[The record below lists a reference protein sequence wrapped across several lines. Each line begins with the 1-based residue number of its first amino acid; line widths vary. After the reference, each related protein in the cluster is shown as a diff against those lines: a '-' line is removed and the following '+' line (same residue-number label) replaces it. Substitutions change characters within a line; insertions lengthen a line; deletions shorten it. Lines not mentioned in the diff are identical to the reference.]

1 MGIFDAMNTSVGG
14 LQAQSYAL
22 QNISGNI
29 ANSSTTGYKG
39 IGTSFQDLIPDA
51 SVPSKQVA
59 GGVTAHAQAT
69 ITTQGTISS
78 SSVATN
84 MAITGDGFFS
94 VQKASG
100 VVDNVPVFD
109 GVNYYTRRGDFQVNS
124 NGNLVNGA
132 GYYLMGVTVD
142 PKTGNP
148 TGSVPTVLQFQNN
161 FVPAQATTS
170 IQYAANLPSVP
181 NTVASTTAASKTLLA
196 AGGLNPSDFAANP
209 LIVGTPPPPFVS
221 VGVPGAAAT
230 GNLRSAYTAT
240 TATGTV
246 ALMDSSSA
254 AASSGTSLD
263 SGFTPHLNTTLL
275 TSLANT
281 QMTINGTVIKFD
293 PAVSGVTT
301 GNPTTIGLQAG
312 TGAKMSDILNA
323 IVTAAG
329 GAPATASMTSA
340 GNIQITTNTTSD
352 ITVSGAAAGL
362 LGISSVTRGGNVLS
376 TPAITSGTLLGG
388 AATPGGSEV
397 LSSGFQAGSS
407 GPPVVNPD
415 TITVNGQTL
424 TFMASGASGANQ
436 INITDDI
443 TTLLNKIDVLSG
455 AGAGSSSISNGVITL
470 QTGTANPKLDVT
482 SSNSNAFAALGFTSA
497 ISKNRGGGGTAG
509 TGTVIG
515 NDIATFTKESISGGA
530 VTAYNAAGTPVNLQ
544 LRWAK
549 TDSASL
555 GNGHSDTWNLFY
567 QTDPS
572 ATGTTVGWVNAGQS
586 FTFAADGSL
595 TSPAGSGITLNNV
608 TVGGQSLGSVALNI
622 SSGGLTQYA
631 STSGAVT
638 INTITQNGY
647 AAGQLR
653 SVAVNNNG
661 LVVGTFS
668 NGQNLDLAQVTLS
681 HFNGTNYLKALDG
694 GAYAVTDQSGPAIA
708 GASGTISGSSLEG
721 SNTDI
726 ADEFTKLIVTQQAY
740 SANTKVITTANSMVQ
755 DLLNVLR

>member
-39 IGTSFQDLIPDA
+39 IGTSFVDLIPDA

-59 GGVTAHAQAT
+59 GGVTANAKAT

-94 VQKASG
+94 IQKATS
-100 VVDNVPVFD
+100 VVDNLPQFG
-109 GVNYYTRRGDFQVNS
+109 GVTYYTRRGDFQLNS

-148 TGSVPTVLQFQNN
+148 QGNVATVLKFQNN
-161 FVPAQATTS
+161 FIPAQATTS
-170 IQYAANLPSVP
+170 IQYAANLPTQP
-181 NTVASTTAASKTLLA
+181 NTAASSTAASKTLLA
-196 AGGLNPSDFAANP
+196 AGGLNPSDFQANP
-209 LIVGTPPPPFVS
+209 LPVGTPPAPYTSATVS
-221 VGVPGAAAT
+221 GAAAT
-230 GNLRSAYTAT
+230 GNIRSAYSST
-240 TATGTV
+240 TGTGTV
-246 ALMDSSSA
+246 PLQNNSSA
-254 AASSGTSLD
+254 VASTSTSLD
-263 SGFTPHLNTTLL
+263 NTVGTHLASSILTALSGQVL
-275 TSLANT
+275 
-281 QMTINGTVIKFD
+281 TINGSNTITFNGGTTVST
-293 PAVSGVTT
+293 V
-301 GNPTTIGLQAG
+301 GNNTTIGLGAG
-312 TGAKMSDILNA
+312 TTTATVASILNA
-323 IVTAAG
+323 IQTAG
-329 GAPATASMTSA
+329 GAGVTASLSA
-340 GNIQITTNTTSD
+340 SGNIQISTGTGTD
-352 ITVSGAAAGL
+352 VSIGSGTAATA

-376 TPAITSGTLLGG
+376 SPALTGATVLSGSATAGG
-388 AATPGGSEV
+388 AEV
-397 LSSGFQAGSS
+397 LSSGFSA
-407 GPPVVNPD
+407 GPPAD

-424 TFMASGASGANQ
+424 TFMASGASGPNQ
-436 INITDDI
+436 INITDNI
-443 TTLLNKIDVLSG
+443 TTLLGKIDALSG
-455 AGAGSSSISNGVITL
+455 ASGSSISPGGVITL
-470 QTGTANPKLDVT
+470 NTGTVSNLSVS
-482 SSNSNAFAALGFTSA
+482 SSNSAAFAALGFTST
-497 ISKNRGGGGTAG
+497 ITKNRDGGGTAG
-509 TGTVIG
+509 TGGVIG

-555 GNGHSDTWNLFY
+555 GTGHSDTWNLFY
-567 QTDPS
+567 QTDPN
-572 ATGTTVGWVNAGQS
+572 ATGTTVGWVNTGQA

-595 TSPAGSGITLNNV
+595 TSPSGSGITINNV
-608 TVGGQSLGSVALNI
+608 SVGGQALGSVAFNI

-668 NGQNLDLAQVTLS
+668 NGQNLDLAQVSLS

-694 GAYAVTDQSGPAIA
+694 GAYAATEQSGPAID

>member
-29 ANSSTTGYKG
+29 ANASTTGYKG
-39 IGTSFQDLIPDA
+39 IGTSFEDLIPDA

-78 SSVATN
+78 STVATN

-94 VQKASG
+94 IQKATG
-100 VVDNVPVFD
+100 VVDNVPVFS
-109 GVNYYTRRGDFQVNS
+109 GVTYYTRRGDFQLNA

-132 GYYLMGVTVD
+132 GYYLMGTTVD

-148 TGSVPTVLQFQNN
+148 TGNVATVLKFQNN
-161 FVPAQATTS
+161 FIPAQATTS

-181 NTVASTTAASKTLLA
+181 NTAASSTASTGSLLA

-209 LIVGTPPPPFVS
+209 LIIGTPPPPYTNATIS
-221 VGVPGAAAT
+221 GAAAT

-246 ALMDSSSA
+246 ALIDSASA
-254 AASSGTSLD
+254 VATGATSLD
-263 SGFTPHLNTTLL
+263 SAVTPHLNTTLL
-275 TSLANT
+275 TSLANKT
-281 QMTINGTVIKFD
+281 LKVNGQTINFD
-293 PAVSGVTT
+293 PTVSGASTSGST
-301 GNPTTIGLQAG
+301 TTIGLLSP
-312 TGAKMSDILNA
+312 TGSKISDILNA
-323 IVTAAG
+323 IALGG
-329 GAPATASMTSA
+329 GAGATATINSS
-340 GNIQITTNTTSD
+340 GNIQITTSTTAD
-352 ITVSGAAAGL
+352 VTISGSAASL
-362 LGISSVTRGGNVLS
+362 LGVSSVTRGGNVLS
-376 TPAITSGTLLGG
+376 TPAITGATQLGG
-388 AATPGGSEV
+388 TAQPGQAEV
-397 LSSGFQAGSS
+397 LSTPFVVGNTIQVNGT
-407 GPPVVNPD
+407 GPAN
-415 TITVNGQTL
+415 TITFV
-424 TFMASGASGANQ
+424 ASGATAPNQ

-443 TTLLNKIDVLSG
+443 STLLNQIDQLSG
-455 AGAGSSSISNGVITL
+455 ASGSSISNGVITL
-470 QTGTANPKLDVT
+470 NTGIANPTLTVT
-482 SSNSNAFAALGFTSA
+482 SNNSSAFAALGFTSTVT
-497 ISKNRGGGGTAG
+497 KNRGGGGTAG

-515 NDIATFTKESISGGA
+515 NDIATFTKETISGGA

-555 GNGHSDTWNLFY
+555 GTGHSDTWNLFY
-567 QTDPS
+567 QTDPN
-572 ATGTTVGWVNAGQS
+572 ATGTTVGWVNTGQA

-595 TSPAGSGITLNNV
+595 TSPSGSGVTINNV
-608 TVGGQSLGSVALNI
+608 SVGGQSLGSLAFNI

-668 NGQNLDLAQVTLS
+668 NGQNLDLAQVSLS

-694 GAYAVTDQSGPAIA
+694 GAYAATDQSGPAID
-708 GASGTISGSSLEG
+708 GASGSISGSSLEG